1 MNILER
7 IARAYAKNE
16 PVPLKGKAKL
26 ILEDARDGSRKVV
39 ESENMITNAVASI
52 LASNWNARAEFS
64 QLLPLRKLYAGVLM
78 FENAITENA
87 NNYAYPAQTSNPL
100 TAHAG
105 TEPNTTASTKRGSP
119 VSAEWDIQDTSIS
132 MSWLWDTSQ
141 GNGPISSVCLC
152 PEALGNLS
160 LEPVPTDGQFSEL
173 MAQRDTENGVEQ
185 FNGSRAAC
193 ILHPFAVNED
203 GKTGRAIYWSGDTF
217 EEIMVRHDWLAFGIM
232 RNKNDYQEI
241 TSRTA
246 TVRSFTAYKASF
258 FEDSEYYYLYE
269 VTNTAGTYGLK
280 IDKIRKLDFTVTQAD
295 ITISDVTLYTG
306 TIGGGNNIESN
317 RLQPWWPFDGTYLYI
332 PNASANGFVAINP
345 NNSSDKWNTDGTVT
359 IPTQSATISG
369 DNSAF
374 ITPVVIGPR
383 VIVGANWIIN
393 GDKVYQTAVHPAYYT
408 GYGSNRYNQAIRKGA
423 SVYLRDVRRDTNSS
437 AYHTSA
443 PILMKAFL
451 SSINNIEPV
460 QKSAVQTMRLIYT
473 VSEITGA

>member
-26 ILEDARDGSRKVV
+26 ILENARDGSRKVV

-64 QLLPLRKLYAGVLM
+64 QLLPLRKLYAGVLL

-160 LEPVPTDGQFSEL
+160 LEPVPTNGQFAQL
-173 MAQRDTENGVEQ
+173 MAQRDQTMRVDY
-185 FNGSRAAC
+185 FDGSRAAC
-193 ILHPFAVNED
+193 ISHPFAVNED
-203 GKTGRAIYWSGDTF
+203 GKTGRAIYWSGTTF
-217 EEIMVRHDWLAFGIM
+217 EEIMVRHDWLAFGII
-232 RNKNDYQEI
+232 RDQTDYQEI

-258 FEDSEYYYLYE
+258 FEDSDYYYLYE
-269 VTNTAGTYGLK
+269 VTKTGNVYGLK

-295 ITISDVTLYTG
+295 ITINDVALYEGYIGARVNDKDTG
-306 TIGGGNNIESN
+306 
-317 RLQPWWPFDGTYLYI
+317 RLQPWWAYDGTYLYI
-332 PNASANGFVAINP
+332 PNTDATGFVAINP
-345 NNSSDKWNTDGTVT
+345 NDSSDKWNTDGTVT
-359 IPTQSATISG
+359 IPALVTSDTSG
-369 DNSAF
+369 DNRAY
-374 ITPVVIGPR
+374 ITPAVIGPR
-383 VIVGANWIIN
+383 VIIGSTWIIN
-393 GDKVYQTAVHPAYYT
+393 GDKVYQTAMTPAYQT
-408 GYGSNRYNQAIRKGA
+408 EYGNQRYNQIIRKGA
-423 SVYLRDVRRDTNSS
+423 STFAQDVRSTNRN

-443 PILMKAFL
+443 PIMLAA
-451 SSINNIEPV
+451 SGP
-460 QKSAVQTMRLIYT
+460 
-473 VSEITGA
+473 EISRPDDAPDLYRVRDHRGVI